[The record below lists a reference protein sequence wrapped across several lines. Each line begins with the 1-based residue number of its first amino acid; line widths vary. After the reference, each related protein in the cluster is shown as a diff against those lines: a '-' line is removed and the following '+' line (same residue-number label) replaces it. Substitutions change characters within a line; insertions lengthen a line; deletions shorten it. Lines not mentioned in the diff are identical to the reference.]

1 MKEDFNLQA
10 TFNASLTDK
19 EFNQLS
25 EFISGQSGIK
35 MPPVKRIM
43 LQSRL
48 QKRLRHLKMHSFKEY
63 IEYLFSQEGQKKE
76 LVHMLDVVSTNKTDF
91 FREPVHFDFLR
102 EHALPEFRDK
112 FSANRKMKIWS
123 AGCSSGEEPYTIAI
137 TMEEWKTE
145 NAAFDY
151 SIVGT
156 DISTDILKK
165 AIQAIYKEDKVDV
178 IPHILK
184 KKYLLRSKDRQ
195 NPTVRVTAPLR
206 KKVAYYRLNFM
217 DATYNLQDTFDV
229 IFCRN
234 VLIYFN
240 RETQEEVLR
249 KLCTR
254 LHPGGYL
261 FIGHSESI
269 MSMTLPLKQI
279 RPTIFQRI

>member
-1 MKEDFNLQA
+1 MKEKFNLQA
-10 TFNASLTDK
+10 TFNATLTDK

-25 EFISGQSGIK
+25 DFISSQSGIK

-48 QKRLRHLKMHSFKEY
+48 QKRLRHLQITSFKDY
-63 IEYLFSQEGQKKE
+63 IEYLFSQEGQKQE
-76 LVHMLDVVSTNKTDF
+76 LIHMLDVVSTNKTDF
-91 FREPVHFDFLR
+91 FREPVHFEFLR
-102 EHALPEFRDK
+102 EHALPEYQEK
-112 FSANRKMKIWS
+112 FPASRKMKIWS

-137 TMEEWKTE
+137 TMEEWKSDNPT
-145 NAAFDY
+145 FDY
-151 SIVGT
+151 GIVGT

-165 AIQAIYKEDKVDV
+165 AVQAIYKEEKVSV
-178 IPHILK
+178 IPQILK
-184 KKYLLRSKDRQ
+184 KKYLLRSKDRS
-195 NPTVRVTAPLR
+195 NPTVRIVGSLR
-206 KKVAYYRLNFM
+206 KKIAYYRLNFM
-217 DATYNLQDTFDV
+217 DNSYNLSETFDV

-234 VLIYFN
+234 VLIYFT
-240 RETQEEVLR
+240 RETQEQVLS
-249 KLCTR
+249 KLCQK

>member
-102 EHALPEFRDK
+102 EQALPEFRDK

-137 TMEEWKTE
+137 TMEEWKAE

-195 NPTVRVTAPLR
+195 NPTVRVVAPLR
-206 KKVAYYRLNFM
+206 KKVTYYRLNFM
-217 DATYNLQDTFDV
+217 DATYNLQDMFDV
-229 IFCRN
+229 VFCRN

>member
-102 EHALPEFRDK
+102 EHALPEFRNK
-112 FSANRKMKIWS
+112 FAANRKMKIWS